1 MQELNSLNQLPAPL
15 YEQLEAYQV
24 QQGHDNLLAALT
36 EILQDYFQ
44 TQLEPS
50 DTLEVRL
57 VEAEKR
63 LTALTREVV
72 HLRQD
77 VPSNYDRLR
86 EQLAT
91 VRLSHSGLL
100 QNLRD
105 RIEVLE
111 QALEEAIPQELNP
124 VEPG

>member
-1 MQELNSLNQLPAPL
+1 MQELNLLNQLPASL
-15 YEQLEAYQV
+15 CQQLETYRA
-24 QQGHDNLLAALT
+24 QQGHADLLSALT

-44 TQLEPS
+44 SQPASEESLQ
-50 DTLEVRL
+50 VRL
-57 VEAEKR
+57 AEAEQR

-77 VPSNYDRLR
+77 IPNNYDRLR
-86 EQLAT
+86 EQVAT

-111 QALEEAIPQELNP
+111 QALGEAIPQEL
-124 VEPG
+124 EP